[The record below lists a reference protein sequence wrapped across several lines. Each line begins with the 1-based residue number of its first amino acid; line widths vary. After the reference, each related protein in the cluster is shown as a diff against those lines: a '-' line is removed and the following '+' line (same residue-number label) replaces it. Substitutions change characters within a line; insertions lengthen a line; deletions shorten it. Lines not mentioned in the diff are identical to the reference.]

1 MKMFPATGTHHKS
14 GLGIIEINCFN
25 FAIILYVDQK
35 GVIVELRQLI
45 AFKEVATH
53 ASFTAA
59 ATHLH
64 LTQSAVS
71 QQIKVLEDEC
81 GVTLFDRSGRFVRLT
96 NAGQVFLTHVER
108 ILAQVENA
116 RVEMTEMAGGS
127 RGRCRLAALPSMAA
141 YLLPRALATFQ
152 RRYPGVEVH
161 LMESVQAQ
169 LLEWVQQGLVDF
181 GIVALPVHDPGLQST
196 VLIQDEFVLA
206 VPKNHTFANRRIV
219 RLAELAEERFVLYP
233 PGAGGRE
240 QFIEACRQVGFE
252 PHVSFESEDRETIL
266 GLVAA
271 GVGITFIP
279 RFVAHHTRVDGP
291 VSVEIIEPRLRRE
304 VGVVWRRNR
313 YLPQSARNLIALL
326 EDAVF

>member
-1 MKMFPATGTHHKS
+1 
-14 GLGIIEINCFN
+14 
-25 FAIILYVDQK
+25 
-35 GVIVELRQLI
+35 VELRQLI

-71 QQIKVLEDEC
+71 QQIKALEDEC
-81 GVTLFDRSGRFVRLT
+81 SVTLFDRSGRLVRLT

-116 RVEMTEMAGGS
+116 RVEMTEMAGGA
-127 RGRCRLAALPSMAA
+127 RGRCRLAALPSIAA

-152 RRYPGVEVH
+152 RQYPGVEVQ
-161 LMESVQAQ
+161 LMEAVQAQ
-169 LLEWVQQGLVDF
+169 LLEWVQQGTVDF
-181 GIVALPVHDPGLQST
+181 SIVALPVHDPHLQST
-196 VLIQDEFVLA
+196 LLLHDEFVLV
-206 VPKNHTFANRRIV
+206 VPKDHTFATQRIV
-219 RLAELAEERFVLYP
+219 RLAELVTERFVLYP
-233 PGAGGRE
+233 KGAGGRE

-252 PHVSFESEDRETIL
+252 PQIVFESEDRETIL

-271 GVGITFIP
+271 GVGITLLPSFI
-279 RFVAHHTRVDGP
+279 AHHTRVDGP
-291 VSVEIIEPRLRRE
+291 VTVDIVEPRLRRE

-326 EDAVF
+326 EDVVCNPLQ